1 MMDRV
6 LFSASRALWPLHNLI
21 VLTAMGIAFGERGLA
36 DYTYALALCGPLYF
50 LVAYSFPIFLLVD
63 SKDGRYSNG
72 LAWIRIA
79 TALST
84 VPIVFGIALFIS
96 STQLNVIAAVWL
108 LKI

>member
-1 MMDRV
+1 MIDRL

-63 SKDGRYSNG
+63 SKGDRYSNA
-72 LAWIRIA
+72 LAWIRMA
-79 TALST
+79 SALGT
-84 VPIVFGIALFIS
+84 LPIVFGIALFIP
-96 STQLNVIAAVWL
+96 STQAN
-108 LKI
+108 